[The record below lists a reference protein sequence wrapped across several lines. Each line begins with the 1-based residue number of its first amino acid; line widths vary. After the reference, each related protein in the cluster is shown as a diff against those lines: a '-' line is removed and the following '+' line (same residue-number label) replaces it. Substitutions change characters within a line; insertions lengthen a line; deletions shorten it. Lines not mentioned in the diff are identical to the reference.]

1 MQIEISINNSINQ
14 ELKKLKDGD
23 TLILNDGIYNEKV
36 EVWNNNITIVAK
48 NKHKAI
54 ISNMDYYHKI
64 MPDNNEC
71 NTFRTY
77 TLYVGGNNVLLKD
90 LVIEN
95 RSTPSSIYGQAV
107 SLHVDGNNFI
117 CSECIIKSAQD
128 TLFTGPLP
136 KDLLKRYENF
146 YPKEKLKGNPS
157 KQKYINCQIIGD
169 VDFIFGCAT
178 ALFENCEIISLDRNS
193 NSPSYICAPAHDK
206 NTIYGYL
213 FYNCHL
219 IGNNPTFL
227 ARPWRDYG
235 NAAFINC
242 ILDNHIIPEGFNK
255 WNGTQRDRT
264 AKFYEYSKYYTNNDR
279 VSWSKQMTF
288 DEAEEFVTKFKEY
301 LNL

>member
-1 MQIEISINNSINQ
+1 MQIEISTNNSINQ

-36 EVWNNNITIVAK
+36 EVWNDNIKIIAK

-54 ISNMDYYHKI
+54 ITNNDYYHKI
-64 MPDNNEC
+64 MQDNNEC

-77 TLYVGGNNVLLKD
+77 TLYIGGNNVLLKGII
-90 LVIEN
+90 VEN
-95 RSTPSSIYGQAV
+95 KSIPSAIYGQAV
-107 SLHVDGNNFI
+107 SLHVDGNSFI
-117 CSECIIKSAQD
+117 CDECIIRSAQD

-136 KDLLKRYENF
+136 KDLLKRYEGF

-178 ALFENCEIISLDRNS
+178 ALFENCQIISLERHS
-193 NSPSYICAPAHDK
+193 NNPSYICAPAHDEE
-206 NTIYGYL
+206 TIYGYL

-219 IGNNPTFL
+219 IGTEPTFL

-235 NAAFINC
+235 NVAFIDC
-242 ILDNHIIPEGFNK
+242 ILDNHILPEGFNK
-255 WNGTQRDRT
+255 WNGTKRDKT
-264 AKFYEYSKYYTNNDR
+264 ARFYEYSKYYTNNDR
-279 VSWSKQMTF
+279 VSWTKQMTN
-288 DEAEEFVTKFKEY
+288 DEAYDFVNNFKKY